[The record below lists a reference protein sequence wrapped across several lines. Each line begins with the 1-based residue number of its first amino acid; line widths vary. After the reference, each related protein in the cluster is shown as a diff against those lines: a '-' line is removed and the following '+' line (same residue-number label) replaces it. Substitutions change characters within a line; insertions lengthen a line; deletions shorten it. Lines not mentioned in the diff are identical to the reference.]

1 MPEMTPPSVSRR
13 GVLLAGLAGASIS
26 AIPSLAT
33 GALPTVKPLWS
44 HRAYEAFGV
53 CSHPN
58 FGKSVYKYT
67 DAWLSAFSQ
76 TGAYF
81 FRGGYDEGLTATSVT
96 VRGARS
102 RGLKWGMEI
111 CEGLSMPDS
120 HIVARIKHIAAN
132 AADVCLYVEGINEPN
147 YVRGGGAVPSDWRQR
162 TVAKQRLIW
171 QTVKGDSRLSRVKVL
186 GPSLQAVKATEG
198 DYNILGDLGLAQ
210 YIDYAAIH
218 RYPGGHYPN
227 VLLDTNVS
235 WVKRHLSGRPV
246 WITETG
252 YTNCLANT
260 SGHKPVPEDVAAV
273 YAPSALLEAVD
284 RGCKTTWYEL
294 LDDVDAGGKDVIESN
309 FGMFATMSGMAPP
322 WRAKP
327 VVGAMRSFLSLLKDS
342 GPTYDPPALGLSI
355 TSQASDVRRT
365 VTGRRDGSV
374 TVHLRRAT
382 DCWNTSTQRRISVAQ
397 VPVVLTTSRGSR
409 TVLVDHRVRSVRL

>member
-1 MPEMTPPSVSRR
+1 
-13 GVLLAGLAGASIS
+13 
-26 AIPSLAT
+26 
-33 GALPTVKPLWS
+33 
-44 HRAYEAFGV
+44 
-53 CSHPN
+53 
-58 FGKSVYKYT
+58 
-67 DAWLSAFSQ
+67 
-76 TGAYF
+76 
-81 FRGGYDEGLTATSVT
+81 
-96 VRGARS
+96 
-102 RGLKWGMEI
+102 MEI

-246 WITETG
+246 WITETA
-252 YTNCLANT
+252 TPTAWRT
-260 SGHKPVPEDVAAV
+260 P
-273 YAPSALLEAVD
+273 
-284 RGCKTTWYEL
+284 RG
-294 LDDVDAGGKDVIESN
+294 
-309 FGMFATMSGMAPP
+309 
-322 WRAKP
+322 
-327 VVGAMRSFLSLLKDS
+327 
-342 GPTYDPPALGLSI
+342 
-355 TSQASDVRRT
+355 TSQCLRT
-365 VTGRRDGSV
+365 SPPCMPRLPCSKPSTAVARPHGTS
-374 TVHLRRAT
+374 
-382 DCWNTSTQRRISVAQ
+382 CWTTSTLAA
-397 VPVVLTTSRGSR
+397 R
-409 TVLVDHRVRSVRL
+409 T